1 MSIMAP
7 PDVATT
13 IRYRPL
19 DRSGNEVRLLELQPP
34 TTNDISERVV
44 CRLVHEKL
52 SDASN
57 FIGLSALYGDITATE
72 TILLNGASITI
83 PSHLVQALQYMRVV
97 FLAASLPTPDAS
109 TTDLPGP
116 AAMPPPPL
124 PTPPKKAPGWLRS
137 LLKGV
142 RQMLAEPGVPKGS
155 PPLRIWLDLLC
166 INPRD
171 AREEAE
177 RRAHMARAYHHAKM
191 VVGWL
196 GEKDST
202 SDLAIEI
209 IKAWDKVMPRTFG
222 EPGDREAH
230 PENYAPFMK
239 WMAPVA
245 HLSDIPEGIKDARD
259 VPAYVAISG
268 FLNRPYFRNSW
279 ILDDM
284 SKARF
289 PAFLLGDDIVSWM
302 QILRLNRAN
311 EEIRDN
317 GAEMFPDE
325 LRPLLEYL
333 PLGSVYAFLKDFD
346 NRQRME
352 GDRSQPITASVES
365 FLALHKAICTN
376 IHERRNEYAAVIA
389 SGADHHHIVEDHQNY
404 VLQPLFEALVL
415 VIGPGNWKGED
426 STLIGRLPV
435 TMARTG
441 VETGLSSPITF
452 EPIVDR
458 IDEYIGSRD
467 NIGDCYYLCDGTGSP
482 RNRCVWSAARSDCLM
497 GSGLFFPP
505 MARYNAI

>member
-7 PDVATT
+7 PEVATT

-57 FIGLSALYGDITATE
+57 FIGLSALYGDINATE

-83 PSHLVQALQYMRVV
+83 PVHLAQALQYMRVV

-116 AAMPPPPL
+116 ASMPPPL

-142 RQMLAEPGVPKGS
+142 RQMLAEPGAPKGGT

-177 RRAHMARAYHHAKM
+177 RRSHMAKAYHHAKM

-196 GEKDST
+196 GLKDST

-209 IKAWDKVMPRTFG
+209 IKAWDKAMPRTFG

-230 PENYAPFMK
+230 PENYAPIMK

-245 HLSDIPEGIKDARD
+245 HLSDIPEGIKDPRD

-317 GAEMFPDE
+317 GAEMFPNE

-346 NRQRME
+346 NRQRLE
-352 GDRSQPITASVES
+352 GGTPAMLTATSSIRSSSSMTGI
-365 FLALHKAICTN
+365 
-376 IHERRNEYAAVIA
+376 
-389 SGADHHHIVEDHQNY
+389 
-404 VLQPLFEALVL
+404 
-415 VIGPGNWKGED
+415 
-426 STLIGRLPV
+426 
-435 TMARTG
+435 RT
-441 VETGLSSPITF
+441 
-452 EPIVDR
+452 R
-458 IDEYIGSRD
+458 SRQ
-467 NIGDCYYLCDGTGSP
+467 
-482 RNRCVWSAARSDCLM
+482 
-497 GSGLFFPP
+497 
-505 MARYNAI
+505 